1 MYMVDYTNLRIKKST
16 LEKLNKMKGESGTVA
31 DVIEKMLASYKG
43 CTIDDIQEIERD
55 SVAIRLEYT
64 VFDGNKNFSIESE
77 YGITYQELKLGKVGD
92 EFTANPN
99 PSADEYMLDTAKIL
113 YVDDRSV
120 LVRVTEIV
128 KDGDNE
134 LSGVHMVHVDLF

>member
-1 MYMVDYTNLRIKKST
+1 MIFKR
-16 LEKLNKMKGESGTVA
+16 LNEIVQQ
-31 DVIEKMLASYKG
+31 LG

-64 VFDGNKNFSIESE
+64 VFDGNKNFSIKSE

-92 EFTANPN
+92 KFTANPN

-120 LVRVTEIV
+120 LVRVTEII
-128 KDGDNE
+128 KDGIVNFQEFIWFMWIYSSFICFSWWNCQD
-134 LSGVHMVHVDLF
+134 F

>member
-55 SVAIRLEYT
+55 SVAIRLY
-64 VFDGNKNFSIESE
+64 
-77 YGITYQELKLGKVGD
+77 Y
-92 EFTANPN
+92 
-99 PSADEYMLDTAKIL
+99 
-113 YVDDRSV
+113 
-120 LVRVTEIV
+120 
-128 KDGDNE
+128 
-134 LSGVHMVHVDLF
+134 